1 MTIALSSN
9 LIILDLIALR
19 HYRYVMKSIMFHIMA
34 KRINSDQNMRTKL
47 FIVVGLI
54 SWETKLETNEN
65 PDFLPI
71 IGVSKKYFYS

>member
-1 MTIALSSN
+1 
-9 LIILDLIALR
+9 
-19 HYRYVMKSIMFHIMA
+19 MFHIMA